1 MRRFSIICRYGLD
14 DKIPVSIVEPESCQA
29 ALQLVSGRRT
39 LDHGIGETLSHL
51 QRQGLF
57 PSEIAFDLLVLASVV
72 YCADIRINR
81 AKESQ
86 DNWTREIDI
95 YLPVSNTKRWEA
107 VSSSLSSALEFLT
120 GDKWRFFFRARPE
133 GFESIVARSELRF
146 SNLPASVCL
155 FSGGLDSFIGAID
168 LLENKETPLLVG
180 HGRVPNVVHDQTE
193 CLNALRRNYGLGRVR
208 FLKSPIGFD
217 HGIIAG
223 AESENTER
231 SRSFLFFSLA
241 ALGASTLKG
250 KTTVYVPENGLI
262 SLNVP
267 LDPLRLGSLSTR
279 TTHPFFMARFN
290 DLLGSLGIRAH
301 LLNPYRH
308 KTKGEMVRECQN
320 QNFLADNAPLTMSC
334 SSPTKG
340 RWKHLA
346 SAHCGHCVPC
356 LIRKAAFVGWQKGD
370 NTQYHLAD
378 LRSQVLDPARANGEC
393 VRSIQLALRR
403 LNNDINRA
411 KILVHTA
418 GPLTDFPDEIPA
430 FARVYLAGMQ
440 EVAQLLDGVEV
451 LHD

>member
-14 DKIPVSIVEPESCQA
+14 DDIPVSIVEPESCQA
-29 ALQLVSGRRT
+29 VLQMVSGRRSFG
-39 LDHGIGETLSHL
+39 HGVGVTLSSL
-51 QRQGLF
+51 QRHGLF
-57 PSEIAFDLLVLASVV
+57 PSESAFDLLVLAAVV
-72 YCADIRINR
+72 YCADTRISR
-81 AKESQ
+81 VKESQ

-107 VSSSLSSALEFLT
+107 VGLSLSSALEFLT
-120 GDKWRFFFRARPE
+120 GDKWRFFFRARPD
-133 GFESIVARSELRF
+133 GFESIVARNEFRL
-146 SNLPASVCL
+146 SNLPTSVCL

-193 CLNALRRNYGLGRVR
+193 CLKALRRNYGPGRYR

-223 AESENTER
+223 AKSENTER

-241 ALGASTLKG
+241 ALGASPLKG
-250 KTTVYVPENGLI
+250 KATIYVPENGLI

-290 DLLGSLGIRAH
+290 DLLGSLAIRAQ
-301 LLNPYRH
+301 LINPYRH

-320 QNFLADNAPLTMSC
+320 QDFLADNAPLTMSC

-340 RWKHLA
+340 RWKHLS

-356 LIRKAAFVGWQKGD
+356 LIRKAAFVGWQRGD

-378 LRSQVLDPARANGEC
+378 LRNQILDPARADGEC

-403 LNNDINRA
+403 LNNDITRA

>member
-1 MRRFSIICRYGLD
+1 M
-14 DKIPVSIVEPESCQA
+14 
-29 ALQLVSGRRT
+29 VSGRRSFG
-39 LDHGIGETLSHL
+39 HGVGETLSSL
-51 QRQGLF
+51 QRHGLF
-57 PSEIAFDLLVLASVV
+57 PSEIAFDLLVLAAVV
-72 YCADIRINR
+72 YCADTRINR

-107 VSSSLSSALEFLT
+107 VSLSLSTALEFLT
-120 GDKWRFFFRARPE
+120 GDKWRFFFRSRPE
-133 GFESIVARSELRF
+133 DFDSIVARNEFRF
-146 SNLPASVCL
+146 SNLPTSVCL

-168 LLENKETPLLVG
+168 LLENSETPLLVG

-193 CLNALRRNYGLGRVR
+193 CLKALRRNYGPGRYR

-250 KTTVYVPENGLI
+250 KATICVPENGLI

-279 TTHPFFMARFN
+279 TTHPFFMAHFN
-290 DLLGSLGIRAH
+290 DLLGSLDIRAQ
-301 LLNPYRH
+301 LINPYRH
-308 KTKGEMVRECQN
+308 KTKGEMVRECQS
-320 QNFLADNAPLTMSC
+320 QDFLADNAPLTMSC

-356 LIRKAAFVGWQKGD
+356 LIRKAAFGGWPKGD

-378 LRSQVLDPARANGEC
+378 LRSKVLDPAKADGEC

-418 GPLTDFPDEIPA
+418 GPLTDYPDEFPA

-440 EVAQLLDGVEV
+440 ELACLLEGVEL
-451 LHD
+451 LHE